1 MKNIINLKQKQHKL
15 IPIKITKKVF
25 IFIVFIFLFELFL
38 FPTFPALANISETE
52 NNTTNISPIIE
63 DPLILNENETENINN
78 DENFINTL
86 PETKT
91 WKTVK
96 TNYYTV
102 TAYNSEAGQCD
113 DTPCISANG
122 FNLCKHNIE
131 DSVATN
137 AFPFGTKIRMPELF
151 GDRIFIVRDRMN
163 KRYVAR
169 FDVWMK
175 NKEDAKK
182 FGIKVTKIEI
192 LEP

>member
-91 WKTVK
+91 WKMQK
-96 TNYYTV
+96 
-102 TAYNSEAGQCD
+102 
-113 DTPCISANG
+113 
-122 FNLCKHNIE
+122 NLVLRLPK
-131 DSVATN
+131 
-137 AFPFGTKIRMPELF
+137 
-151 GDRIFIVRDRMN
+151 
-163 KRYVAR
+163 
-169 FDVWMK
+169 
-175 NKEDAKK
+175 
-182 FGIKVTKIEI
+182 
-192 LEP
+192 